1 MVQKRNCQLLFSF
14 EGTTSKRSGGD
25 SDVDTPVLIPNT
37 EVKHI
42 SGDNIWTSSSEDS
55 TLPGK
60 VTHPWMGLFLKIKT
74 DPLFNM
80 IGSFFQQIMKDF
92 SILYD
97 SVYRNSPYISNML
110 CILYFAIEVLHTK
123 GHYYLKISGGIL

>member
-1 MVQKRNCQLLFSF
+1 MGTRTKWYKKRNCQLLFSF

-60 VTHPWMGLFLKIKT
+60 VTHPWMGLFFKIKT
-74 DPLFNM
+74 DLLFYM
-80 IGSFFQQIMKDF
+80 IGSFFNR
-92 SILYD
+92 L
-97 SVYRNSPYISNML
+97 
-110 CILYFAIEVLHTK
+110 
-123 GHYYLKISGGIL
+123 

>member
-1 MVQKRNCQLLFSF
+1 M
-14 EGTTSKRSGGD
+14 
-25 SDVDTPVLIPNT
+25 DTPVLIPNT

-42 SGDNIWTSSSEDS
+42 SGDNIWTSSSEHS

-60 VTHPWMGLFLKIKT
+60 ETHPWMGLFFKIKT
-74 DPLFNM
+74 DPLFYM

-97 SVYRNSPYISNML
+97 SVY
-110 CILYFAIEVLHTK
+110 
-123 GHYYLKISGGIL
+123 

>member
-1 MVQKRNCQLLFSF
+1 MGTRTKWYKKRNCQLLFSF

-60 VTHPWMGLFLKIKT
+60 VTHPWMGLFFKIKT

-80 IGSFFQQIMKDF
+80 IGSFFNR
-92 SILYD
+92 L
-97 SVYRNSPYISNML
+97 
-110 CILYFAIEVLHTK
+110 
-123 GHYYLKISGGIL
+123 